1 MQKLDNDDKN
11 PQFKRRADPPTPA
24 YTEVYNYQPRTRV
37 QGLGHGAKKYTR
49 QTPTKND
56 FFQRTV
62 PVFGIRTRE
71 IPVNT
76 KEILRLFRL
85 NLAYTNRKKWAAVGI
100 QMAVVFSFPCFLK

>member
-1 MQKLDNDDKN
+1 VGLYRSGDDSWASRGPKSTSDEGG
-11 PQFKRRADPPTPA
+11 PELRGSVFRPAAVPTPA

-56 FFQRTV
+56 FFKGTV

-76 KEILRLFRL
+76 KEILRLF
-85 NLAYTNRKKWAAVGI
+85 
-100 QMAVVFSFPCFLK
+100 